1 MEMFCSSCCKSEAS
15 SREVTMVTWKPFPTK
30 SFMGTHFEDIISSC
44 KLPYRTVSYATRITI
59 CRLLLG
65 KCCFTMFRRFNIIAN
80 ALESACQSRLH
91 RPYRKKPNSFY
102 QLVWEVDLRSLLSKK
117 YNHCHCTSSSFSDLA
132 HFIPSGSTDWFPT
145 NCSWMLLLEN
155 EQKWSWFKDPRE
167 SHAILISKVL
177 RAYKTCQVFWRL
189 HYSSI
194 FHSVWPTSHFF

>member
-1 MEMFCSSCCKSEAS
+1 
-15 SREVTMVTWKPFPTK
+15 MVTWKPFPTK

-65 KCCFTMFRRFNIIAN
+65 KCCFTMFRRFNTIAN

-145 NCSWMLLLEN
+145 NCSWMVLLEN
-155 EQKWSWFKDPRE
+155 EQKRSWFKDPE
-167 SHAILISKVL
+167 SPMWFWFPRCWGHIRLVRCFDASNIPLSFTLPGPSLISFNFLILDPLVIL
-177 RAYKTCQVFWRL
+177 FW
-189 HYSSI
+189 
-194 FHSVWPTSHFF
+194 